1 MRRTSGQATRGDP
14 GGVSSILRVLADT
27 PPAALEEELLR
38 LEHEHMAG
46 ADHRGA
52 DYLAVVRVREL
63 AERRRRREQE
73 ISILYST
80 ARLTALRGVDEA
92 LESIVRS
99 AHDLVDTDLTYLTV
113 FEENGTRL
121 RVRATAGSISPD
133 FRVNFH
139 APADVGISGRVAGT
153 WAPYYVRDYLAS
165 TEIVHHPDVD
175 RPITA
180 EGIVSMLGVP
190 LIAGDRF
197 LGTLIAAMRQER
209 VFAAEDVA
217 LLTAFGHHAAVALE
231 NSRLYDESRRAL
243 QELRQ
248 AYATIEAAV
257 AVHEAL
263 TRMVLAGGDVGD
275 VADLLVDAL
284 GGSVLVLDRTDRV
297 IAAHG
302 LPADDDEAAVRTQA
316 ALSAVPSLATSLGRA
331 IQESRQSGRCATV
344 LSGGT
349 THRHIVAIAAAST
362 YLGALVLSRDGRLK
376 PVDVRTLEHAA
387 QIAALLTL
395 AQRAVVDAEERVR
408 GELLTELMTADRPF
422 AAELQLRARARNV
435 EPNGLDVVLVVDGA
449 GNRRGDVTRLLHDVL
464 SPHAG
469 LAGEHLGVPT
479 ALLGTDDV
487 ETTAE
492 RVHRR
497 LRQMLQ
503 IPLLVC
509 ATSASPGP
517 DPLASGFTMA
527 TRCCA
532 VLRELGVDDGHTT
545 TADLSIYTILF
556 DPAKGGTLQAFL
568 DRSLGR
574 LINHDLHRGT
584 DLMGT
589 LTAYFANAGN
599 FAKTAR
605 ALHIHTNTLTKRI
618 DRISNLLGT
627 DWQKPDV
634 ALNLQL
640 AVRLHGLAQR
650 VGALTAWSSHLTAL
664 RGGQHLDDD
673 RVTAGQGIVEHLDE
687 VLGRAHRGRLHP
699 VALGDL
705 DEVDAGHVETR
716 RLPRIENLGEPAQ
729 RAVSAVLED
738 HDDDG
743 HPVAGGRPQCG
754 NAIVRR
760 AVADQA
766 DYPAVGV
773 RELRTDRGGQP
784 EAKAAGRREVVSA
797 LVSEVHLSPEG
808 CRGGRRLLDVDRI
821 GRGVRT
827 QRRE

>member
-209 VFAAEDVA
+209 VFAAEDIA

-650 VGALTAWSSHLTAL
+650 VGAL
-664 RGGQHLDDD
+664 
-673 RVTAGQGIVEHLDE
+673 
-687 VLGRAHRGRLHP
+687 P
-699 VALGDL
+699 
-705 DEVDAGHVETR
+705 
-716 RLPRIENLGEPAQ
+716 P
-729 RAVSAVLED
+729 
-738 HDDDG
+738 G
-743 HPVAGGRPQCG
+743 HP
-754 NAIVRR
+754 
-760 AVADQA
+760 
-766 DYPAVGV
+766 
-773 RELRTDRGGQP
+773 T
-784 EAKAAGRREVVSA
+784 
-797 LVSEVHLSPEG
+797 
-808 CRGGRRLLDVDRI
+808 
-821 GRGVRT
+821 
-827 QRRE
+827 

>member
-209 VFAAEDVA
+209 VFAAEDIA

-650 VGALTAWSSHLTAL
+650 VGALPPGHPHLTAL

-705 DEVDAGHVETR
+705 DEVDAGHVEAR
-716 RLPRIENLGEPAQ
+716 RLARIEHLGEPAQ
-729 RAVSAVLED
+729 RAVGAVLED

-743 HPVAGGRPQCG
+743 HPVAGGRPQG
-754 NAIVRR
+754 GDAVVRR

-766 DYPAVGV
+766 DHPAV
-773 RELRTDRGGQP
+773 RMRQLRTDRGGQP
-784 EAKAAGRREVVSA
+784 EAKPARRREVVAA
-797 LVSEVHLSPEG
+797 LVGEVHLRPEG

-821 GRGVRT
+821 GRRVPRSS
-827 QRRE
+827 RE

>member
-209 VFAAEDVA
+209 VFAAEDIA

-316 ALSAVPSLATSLGRA
+316 ALSAVPSLATSLGTA

-344 LSGGT
+344 CVGDDTSPCRRHRCGGGPT
-349 THRHIVAIAAAST
+349 WAPR
-362 YLGALVLSRDGRLK
+362 ALRDGRLE

-395 AQRAVVDAEERVR
+395 A
-408 GELLTELMTADRPF
+408 
-422 AAELQLRARARNV
+422 AA
-435 EPNGLDVVLVVDGA
+435 
-449 GNRRGDVTRLLHDVL
+449 
-464 SPHAG
+464 
-469 LAGEHLGVPT
+469 
-479 ALLGTDDV
+479 
-487 ETTAE
+487 
-492 RVHRR
+492 
-497 LRQMLQ
+497 
-503 IPLLVC
+503 
-509 ATSASPGP
+509 
-517 DPLASGFTMA
+517 
-527 TRCCA
+527 
-532 VLRELGVDDGHTT
+532 
-545 TADLSIYTILF
+545 
-556 DPAKGGTLQAFL
+556 
-568 DRSLGR
+568 
-574 LINHDLHRGT
+574 
-584 DLMGT
+584 
-589 LTAYFANAGN
+589 
-599 FAKTAR
+599 
-605 ALHIHTNTLTKRI
+605 
-618 DRISNLLGT
+618 
-627 DWQKPDV
+627 
-634 ALNLQL
+634 
-640 AVRLHGLAQR
+640 
-650 VGALTAWSSHLTAL
+650 
-664 RGGQHLDDD
+664 
-673 RVTAGQGIVEHLDE
+673 
-687 VLGRAHRGRLHP
+687 
-699 VALGDL
+699 
-705 DEVDAGHVETR
+705 
-716 RLPRIENLGEPAQ
+716 
-729 RAVSAVLED
+729 
-738 HDDDG
+738 
-743 HPVAGGRPQCG
+743 
-754 NAIVRR
+754 
-760 AVADQA
+760 
-766 DYPAVGV
+766 
-773 RELRTDRGGQP
+773 
-784 EAKAAGRREVVSA
+784 
-797 LVSEVHLSPEG
+797 
-808 CRGGRRLLDVDRI
+808 RGGRRRGARAGRTPYRADDR
-821 GRGVRT
+821 GTSVRSRAAASRGARHVERT
-827 QRRE
+827 VSTSFS